1 MIRFI
6 EETHQYFDDK
16 GRLPSV
22 TEILSGSIPQY
33 TGISEQVLENAS
45 ARGQAVHRACELYD
59 KNELDYS
66 TLDEQIIPYL
76 EAWISFIKDT
86 GFIVG
91 YSEQI
96 VYSNKFRYAGT
107 LDRIGKINGESAI
120 VDIKTT
126 AILSPVTG
134 LQLAGYK
141 QAAIE
146 CLEGSGQEKRF
157 AVQLKDNGNYSI
169 KEYTDQSDFNVFLSC
184 LQLYQWKLKNET

>member
-6 EETHQYFDDK
+6 EETHQYFDDA

-22 TEILSGSIPQY
+22 TEILGACIPQY
-33 TGISEQVLENAS
+33 EGIRQEVLEHAS
-45 ARGQAVHRACELYD
+45 ARGRAVHKACELYD

-76 EAWISFIKDT
+76 EAWILFIKDT
-86 GFIVG
+86 GFVVG
-91 YSEQI
+91 YSEQV

-107 LDRIGKINGESAI
+107 LDRTGIIAGRRVI

-126 AILSPVTG
+126 VALSPVTG

-141 QAAIE
+141 QAA
-146 CLEGSGQEKRF
+146 LEYLGSPGEGKRF
-157 AVQLKDNGNYSI
+157 AVQLKDNGKYLI
-169 KEYTDQSDFNVFLSC
+169 KEYSDPSDFNVFLSC
-184 LQLYQWKLKNET
+184 LQLYQWKMKNEN